1 MNPKVLFIEWDSMGN
16 LFIQKEMENAGLT
29 VVKSK
34 KIERT
39 QDTRYSS
46 ELAEELIHE
55 IAKEPYLFVFSFDYF
70 PVVAVA
76 CKACKVKYLSWIY
89 DSPYIQLYSDTVR
102 YETNYIF
109 HFDQAEVIKFR
120 NMGIEQI
127 YYLPLSAPVETYDT
141 FDPDR
146 LSAAERD
153 KYTSDVSFVGS
164 LYTEKKQYLYKGF
177 DDLTDYSKGY
187 IEGMIAA
194 QRQVYGVNFLEDI
207 LIDKVKEDLLKACP
221 IHKSQDGFE
230 TIEWVYAD
238 YFIARKLASLE
249 RRELLRVLSEAVPEL
264 LPRELADAYSMKL
277 YTHDPTKDLPKV
289 HNMGRVD
296 YYNQAPYVFKLSKI
310 NINSSL
316 RSIRSG
322 IPLRAMDIMGC
333 GGFLM
338 TNYQEEISDYF
349 EIGNDLETYTSLE
362 ELVDKCGYYLEHD
375 DIRQKIARNGY
386 EKVKSEHNYMSRIK
400 EMLAQVIR

>member
-1 MNPKVLFIEWDSMGN
+1 MNPKILFIEWDSMGN

-46 ELAEELIHE
+46 ELAEELIRE

-141 FDPDR
+141 FDPAR

-277 YTHDPTKDLPKV
+277 YTHDPTTDLPKV

-338 TNYQEEISDYF
+338 TNYQSDFLEHFVPDEDFVYF
-349 EIGNDLETYTSLE
+349 ENMADLR
-362 ELVDKCGYYLEHD
+362 DKVAYYLTHED
-375 DIRQKIARNGY
+375 ERIRIAQNGY
-386 EKVKSEHNYMSRIK
+386 QKMKRQHTFANG
-400 EMLAQVIR
+400 LADMISVAFE